1 MGGEGQAGQ
10 SSGSSG
16 TMTSTS
22 TGTSGSGGQTVTTPD
37 DASSDAFVAP
47 GKDSGS
53 ATDAQ
58 ALSPRSTGCGKA
70 NPPSGN
76 LTINVMGQSG
86 NYVLSL
92 PTNYAAGTAYPLG
105 FAFHGRGRTGP
116 ECQDTDCIGFQSVMQ
131 DQAVLVYMTSL
142 GGDGWE
148 AQPAERPIN
157 VAFFQAV
164 LAKIEDSY
172 CIDQNRIFVAGTSSG
187 AHFTNIL
194 ACRFGDKLLAAAPVA
209 GSMLEKTN
217 CVGQVAALV
226 IHGIIDSHVPFTD
239 GQAARDFYLMQNGCS
254 NTSVPTV
261 ASAHASVVATP
272 ESHQCVT
279 YQGCKP
285 GLPVM
290 WCEHSE
296 GGYDGST
303 HGWPKFAGQQIWD
316 FVKPL

>member
-1 MGGEGQAGQ
+1 MVEA
-10 SSGSSG
+10 
-16 TMTSTS
+16 
-22 TGTSGSGGQTVTTPD
+22 
-37 DASSDAFVAP
+37 AAI
-47 GKDSGS
+47 
-53 ATDAQ
+53 
-58 ALSPRSTGCGKA
+58 SPRSTGCGKA
-70 NPPSGN
+70 NPPSGD
-76 LTINVMGQSG
+76 LTIAVMGQTG
-86 NYVLSL
+86 KYVLSL
-92 PTNYAAGTAYPLG
+92 PSNYAPGTAYPLG

-116 ECQDTDCIGFQSVMQ
+116 DCQQTDCIGFQSVMQ

-148 AQPAERPIN
+148 ALPSERPIN

-194 ACRFGDKLLAAAPVA
+194 ACRFGDKLLAASPVA
-209 GSMLEKTN
+209 GSMIEKTN

-226 IHGIIDSHVPFTD
+226 IHGIIDSHVPFAD

-254 NTSVPTV
+254 NASVPTV

-279 YQGCKP
+279 YQGCEP
-285 GLPVM
+285 GLPVV